1 MKGLLTNQDW
11 FRMILMTCFAAYLV
25 HQIYMKTDLLLMKE
39 TGFTEV
45 AMDSENMIFP
55 SITFCPA
62 SMTSHE
68 LHVPTNNI
76 TADWQNLP
84 RLEDMLVQIK
94 QKIRIN
100 KYDETL
106 LGIRSIYNSAI

>member
-11 FRMILMTCFAAYLV
+11 FRITLMTCFAAYLV
-25 HQIYMKTDLLLMKE
+25 HQIYKKTDLLLLKE

-62 SMTSHE
+62 SMTSYEH
-68 LHVPTNNI
+68 HVPNNI

-84 RLEDMLVQIK
+84 RLEDMLSNIR

-100 KYDETL
+100 K
-106 LGIRSIYNSAI
+106 